1 MTRVLLTGATGY
13 VGGELLPELL
23 RRGHSVR
30 ALTRDPSRARLPAEV
45 EVVAGDVVAGTGLD
59 DALRGIEVALYL
71 VHSMGTSA
79 GPFADADRRGAQAFA
94 LAAARAGVARG
105 VYLGGLRGDS
115 EHLRSREEVADVLRE
130 HGPPLVHARAAMV
143 IGPGSASFRMMRTLV
158 ERLPVMVCPRW
169 IDTRSQP
176 IAVRDVVAALAVLA
190 ERDDAPGDVEL
201 GGAEVLT
208 YRDMMRRYAR
218 VAGRR
223 PPLIVPVPVLTPR
236 LSSLWVGLVTPVDPG
251 LARPL
256 IDGLSSEMVVRSP
269 PPPGVND
276 APLDFEAAVRE
287 ALEG

>member
-71 VHSMGTSA
+71 VHSMGTGA

-94 LAAARAGVARG
+94 QAAARAGVARV

-190 ERDDAPGDVEL
+190 ERDDAPADVEL

-208 YRDMMRRYAR
+208 NRDKMRRYAR